1 MRPRKC
7 RIVRSSPL
15 ARFYKPRGI
24 PLSELKIVRLKDEEL
39 EAIQLADY
47 QELEHAAAAQQMGVS
62 RPTFSR
68 VLASARAAVAKALVE
83 GGALEIG
90 GGDFRHIDDQEKL
103 QSPIPKRRKTR
114 VSNYHSELTKRGHP

>member
-24 PLSELKIVRLKDEEL
+24 PLCELQIVRLKNEEW

-47 QELEHAAAAQQMGVS
+47 KGLEHTEAAKQMGIS

-68 VLASARAAVAKALVE
+68 VLASARAAVAKALTE

-90 GGDFRHIDDQEKL
+90 GGDFRLVGDGEK
-103 QSPIPKRRKTR
+103 PITPGPKSRKQ
-114 VSNYHSELTKRGHP
+114 KGHG